1 MQPEQQ
7 RKPHGVVITVALIA
21 MGFAQLAIAVLQQGP
36 DSDGYEASTTLVP
49 ASQIVRQGKPHQLF
63 LRSSVALV
71 VDERE
76 GVILLDRNSD
86 EQRSIASLTKLM
98 TALVIIEADLPFD
111 ELIDISWDDRDYLR
125 GSRSRLRIGTVLTRY
140 DMLLV
145 ALAASDNRAAAALA
159 RTYPGGEDAIIAA
172 MNRRAWELG
181 MIYTRFVEPTGLSYD
196 NVSTARDLAKLIA
209 ATREYPLIH
218 HFSTRR
224 EFLVDDW
231 GVDRVI
237 VFRNTNALVH
247 KNSWDVVLSKTGFT
261 AAAGRCLLMRT
272 RIANRPLAII
282 LLNSWGRLS
291 KYGDANRI
299 RKWLLTTERK
309 IKTLAPTF
317 ASF

>member
-1 MQPEQQ
+1 
-7 RKPHGVVITVALIA
+7 
-21 MGFAQLAIAVLQQGP
+21 
-36 DSDGYEASTTLVP
+36 
-49 ASQIVRQGKPHQLF
+49 
-63 LRSSVALV
+63 
-71 VDERE
+71 
-76 GVILLDRNSD
+76 
-86 EQRSIASLTKLM
+86 
-98 TALVIIEADLPFD
+98 
-111 ELIDISWDDRDYLR
+111 
-125 GSRSRLRIGTVLTRY
+125 
-140 DMLLV
+140 
-145 ALAASDNRAAAALA
+145 
-159 RTYPGGEDAIIAA
+159 
-172 MNRRAWELG
+172 